1 MRPILALEIKKER
14 CNAEALGVI
23 NSIAQDGSIPTP
35 SEQGFRK
42 APVSELVNKLNEK
55 SFAGDYKFKEWVK
68 GDMHRIYVNG
78 GDLYKTSKVEQTA
91 YIDAKTGNVSVF
103 TSSNQPMNWNKSQS
117 EEVKQRLE
125 KYGRYIRRF
134 KE

>member
-1 MRPILALEIKKER
+1 MRPILALEIIKER

-55 SFAGDYKFKEWVK
+55 SFAGTIYFPSWCT
-68 GDMHRIYVNG
+68 HRY
-78 GDLYKTSKVEQTA
+78 S
-91 YIDAKTGNVSVF
+91 
-103 TSSNQPMNWNKSQS
+103 
-117 EEVKQRLE
+117 
-125 KYGRYIRRF
+125 
-134 KE
+134 